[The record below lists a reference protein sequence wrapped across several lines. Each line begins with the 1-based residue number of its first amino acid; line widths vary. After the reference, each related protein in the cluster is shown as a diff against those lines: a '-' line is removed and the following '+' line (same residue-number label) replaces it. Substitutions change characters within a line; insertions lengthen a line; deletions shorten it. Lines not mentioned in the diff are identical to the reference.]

1 MIGKG
6 GFGSVFS
13 VTWLDGKRTVIGN
26 MRSRT
31 PSCVVALKTLS
42 GPQKNFLR
50 EVR

>member
-1 MIGKG
+1 
-6 GFGSVFS
+6 
-13 VTWLDGKRTVIGN
+13 

-50 EVR
+50 EVRWLFMI